1 MMNHPMKN
9 SSQIKIDS
17 YKALKLRMAELS
29 ELKDEQELILKN
41 DFHQL
46 YEAMQ
51 PANII
56 KSALRQYEQQPQLK
70 TDTTTLGVILGM
82 EFVAG
87 KIFSKN
93 NSFGQVIKTAVI
105 PPVAGFLV
113 ERYGDKVERATGF
126 IMKKL
131 ISFFEKK

>member
-17 YKALKLRMAELS
+17 YEALKLRMTELS
-29 ELKDEQELILKN
+29 ELKDEQELILKK
-41 DFHQL
+41 DIHQL
-46 YEAMQ
+46 YEAIQ

-56 KSALRQYEQQPQLK
+56 KNALRKYEQQPQLK

>member
-1 MMNHPMKN
+1 MNPSMKN
-9 SSQIKIDS
+9 SPQIKIDS
-17 YKALKLRMAELS
+17 FSALKLRVAELND
-29 ELKDEQELILKN
+29 LKDEQEQILKK
-41 DFHQL
+41 DIHRL

-51 PANII
+51 PANLI
-56 KSALRQYEQQPQLK
+56 KNALRQYEQKPQLK

-113 ERYGDKVERATGF
+113 ERYGDKVERATSF